1 MKNLNQYICESE
13 IIHLNEGLLSKLIGW
28 FKNLYKSQQ
37 TLKENNKTLK
47 VNVKNI
53 KGPEKSAKL
62 DDIISNKAE
71 MEIIND
77 KQVGFPTT
85 ANLIKQKSK
94 YLTYE
99 DSKGEKHEYEN
110 VEVNRYF
117 YVDGNNKYDIG
128 MILFDDKSNTN
139 DNNFTNLISLEV
151 IAKVD
156 NLSEVQNFIHDSFED
171 SKKDKFKGI
180 QHYVNETRIS
190 NILTS
195 KLNYKKS
202 NINEKILFKE
212 IK

>member
-13 IIHLNEGLLSKLIGW
+13 IIHLNEGLLSKLFGW
-28 FKNLYKSQQ
+28 FKKLYKNQIS
-37 TLKENNKTLK
+37 LKDDNNTLK
-47 VNVKNI
+47 VDIKNI
-53 KGPEKSAKL
+53 KGPEKPAKL
-62 DDIISNKAE
+62 EEITSNKAE

-77 KQVGFPTT
+77 KQVGFPVT
-85 ANLIKQKSK
+85 ANFIKQKSK
-94 YLTYE
+94 YLSYE

-128 MILFDDKSNTN
+128 MILFDDSNTN

-156 NLSEVQNFIHDSFED
+156 NLSEVQKFIHDSFED

-180 QHYVNETRIS
+180 QHYDNETRIS
-190 NILTS
+190 SILMS
-195 KLNYKKS
+195 KLQYKKS
-202 NINEKILFKE
+202 NTNEKILFKE